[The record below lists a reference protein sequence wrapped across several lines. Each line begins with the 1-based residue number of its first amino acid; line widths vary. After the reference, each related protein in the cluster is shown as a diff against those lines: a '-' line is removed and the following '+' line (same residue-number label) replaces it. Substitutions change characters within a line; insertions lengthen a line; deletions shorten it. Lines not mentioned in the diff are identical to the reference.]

1 MLHRV
6 RQAVQLGALA
16 LSVSMVSLGA
26 AKAETLSDALAAAY
40 ENSGLLDQ
48 NRALL
53 RAADED
59 VASTLA
65 LLRPMINWFGEIGLG
80 YTVGETAATT
90 PSSYNS
96 MDRQA
101 AIGLS
106 FELLLFDNGVT
117 KLAVDAAKETVL
129 ATRQALI
136 SAEQSVLFDAVSAFM
151 FVVRDT
157 EIVLLR
163 QNNLRVLE
171 RELQASRDRF
181 EVGEVTRTD
190 VALSE
195 ARLEGAR
202 AELAAAQGNLLESQE
217 FYTAAIG
224 HRPGRLESP
233 KSLPYTANSI
243 DDVRAVALRSHPQ
256 LTQAQ
261 YEISAAELNVLRAK
275 AGMGPTVTFTARQ
288 YVDQEFGDPYYT
300 NSSSVGLSFSGP
312 IYQGGRLSSL
322 ARKAAAQRDA
332 VRAALHLTRNN
343 VSRQAG
349 TAWARLI
356 AAGAAIKSSERQV
369 VAAQI
374 AFDGVREEAKVGAR
388 STLDVLTSEQDLLDA
403 QSNVISAQATQYIAA
418 YGVLSAMGLLTVDH
432 LNLRVERYDPEAYYN
447 LVKDAPALRS
457 KRGQQLDK
465 VLKTIGKE

>member
-6 RQAVQLGALA
+6 RKAVRLGAMA
-16 LSVSMVSLGA
+16 LSVTVLSFGA
-26 AKAETLSDALAAAY
+26 TRAETLSDALAAAY
-40 ENSGLLDQ
+40 ENSGLLQQ

-59 VASTLA
+59 VAATLA
-65 LLRPMINWFGEIGLG
+65 LLRPMINWFGEVGFG
-80 YTVGETAATT
+80 YSYGETASTT
-90 PSSYNS
+90 PLRYNS
-96 MDRQA
+96 NERTA

-106 FELLLFDNGVT
+106 FELLLFDNGAT

-129 ATRQALI
+129 ATRQALV
-136 SAEQSVLFDAVSAFM
+136 SAEQVVLFDAVSAYM
-151 FVVRDT
+151 AVVRDT

-202 AELAAAQGNLLESQE
+202 AELAAARGNLMESQE

-224 HRPGRLESP
+224 RPPGRLVRPE
-233 KSLPYTANSI
+233 SLPYTANSME
-243 DDVRAVALRSHPQ
+243 DVKAVAIRSHPQ
-256 LTQAQ
+256 MTQVQ
-261 YEISAAELNVLRAK
+261 HEISAAELNVLRAK
-275 AGMGPTVTFTARQ
+275 ANMSPSVKLTGQQ
-288 YVDQEFGDPYYT
+288 YLEQEFGDPYYS

-312 IYQGGRLSSL
+312 IYQGGRLSAL
-322 ARKAAAQRDA
+322 ARKASAQRDG
-332 VRAALHLTRNN
+332 VRAGLHLTRNN
-343 VSRQAG
+343 IRRQAG

-356 AAGAAIKSSERQV
+356 AAGAAITSSERQV

-374 AFDGVREEAKVGAR
+374 AFDGVREEAKLGAR
-388 STLDVLTSEQDLLDA
+388 TTLDVLTAEQDLLNA

-418 YGVLSAMGLLTVDH
+418 YAVLSAMGLLTVDH

-457 KRGQQLDK
+457 ERGQQLDK
-465 VLKTIGKE
+465 VLKAIGKE